1 MVIWEWSDKNIRSR
15 RTVRNIE
22 DTEFQSPFK
31 ITDEGHLSCHGQSN
45 LFHTNLMLNYGIIDL
60 NFYKHGK
67 WRSGR
72 RGTNVVIQLLT
83 QARRRN
89 HQKSNGWVVSHLYTH
104 TQQHTHTEQ
113 HTHSHSQS
121 IKVQMSRSLTRLR
134 KRARSR
140 RLSEREKR
148 NLKRGL
154 ILIVIRIYTQN
165 EIGRNKRSSA

>member
-22 DTEFQSPFK
+22 DTEFQSPFE

-72 RGTNVVIQLLT
+72 RGKCCNPTP
-83 QARRRN
+83 
-89 HQKSNGWVVSHLYTH
+89 HPSSKKKSSKEQRLSCVPLIHTH
-104 TQQHTHTEQ
+104 TQQ

-140 RLSEREKR
+140 RLSEREKIEEELETRFDLDSDTDIYAKR
-148 NLKRGL
+148 NW
-154 ILIVIRIYTQN
+154 
-165 EIGRNKRSSA
+165 